1 MRLIDADALIDVL
14 TQRCCK
20 NCDKRMGTKNGKRR
34 MIYEIGEAPCRAC
47 YVDDVKRELDEAPTI
62 DAVRV
67 VRCKDC
73 KYRDA
78 DDFCTGR
85 GYPNMLV
92 PDDGFCEKGARREE

>member
-1 MRLIDADALIDVL
+1 MTRLIDADALKEV
-14 TQRCCK
+14 
-20 NCDKRMGTKNGKRR
+20 
-34 MIYEIGEAPCRAC
+34 IYNNLYTITDFFNRQDRGMFWTAGIEKAI
-47 YVDDVKRELDEAPTI
+47 DEAPTI